1 VSRSSSRTSD
11 TNLAK
16 LRALSAE
23 RIRVTAEHP
32 EADVRHVV
40 RGIVRR
46 GLKPISK
53 KQSIALRVDADVLE
67 WFKVTHR
74 IHECGRGSCD
84 SRYFSEW
91 RMKVS
96 YLMASPFLADV

>member
-1 VSRSSSRTSD
+1 MKPRSSSKTSE

-16 LRALSAE
+16 LRGLSAE

-32 EADVRHVV
+32 EADVRHIV

-46 GLKPISK
+46 GLKPTSK

-67 WFKVTHR
+67 WFKAQ
-74 IHECGRGSCD
+74 GPGYQ
-84 SRYFSEW
+84 SRMNAVLKAY
-91 RMKVS
+91 RD
-96 YLMASPFLADV
+96 ASS